1 MNMSNKRK
9 MTRRKP
15 FSTYGDRDAFGTP
28 KNRAKCWGKRQRCPK
43 KDRRDQKEE
52 LRSVTGGYDGI

>member
-1 MNMSNKRK
+1 

-43 KDRRDQKEE
+43 TDRRSQKKE
-52 LRSVTGGYDGI
+52 LRSMTGGYDGI